1 MSSFQQRTDDLYRLK
16 TRNLVYQNADG
27 SYPAKGSIGYVTNTV
42 GTIGWSDVTTDS
54 SGNFDVPGTATFGI
68 NDAVTVDSL
77 GDLNAKYNVN
87 VNGILTASEVDTNG
101 IVLYT
106 VNGTTQSQIYDVSV
120 NGVQTLTWSDNNQVE
135 EPLSGWTARLAPSP
149 HIFRNVDTTGLTGS
163 LLVMAQD
170 MNALMTIL
178 QQQQCFVTTIASS
191 TSDLVTVFNTSES
204 VKFVLTLQAFPY
216 TESSFIVSQAGNIA
230 SGVTYPALVAA
241 IQSAGAATPIS
252 VTYTPIDV
260 ATGTID
266 ISATG
271 YDIKYTDVSTNGT
284 AQMFMNHL
292 GFGSVLPDICS
303 NGFLTSTVNDLSVTM
318 PPTPIGIPSLISV
331 TGNSALISIPTPPG
345 SVAKVCVYWCISGSA
360 FSIYPNAIVSTAT
373 TQYTITGLAA
383 ATSYTVALSY
393 RSAYD
398 EGSKGATLSLTT
410 NIASLLRSM
419 DPTSISKSLNITN
432 NVNWVS
438 TPSYGRNPQN
448 YNKSF
453 SKNVKFTV
461 GTVFPAIYTGAL
473 SDLLSVEQIQGVT
486 VEFYAG
492 TSGVTDLRV
501 SIGSENILEDLVLPS
516 MTKYNDAAGVGGSV
530 SINDPDMLARIFNA
544 EGNGIN
550 KNITFSFFCST
561 GGIRNCE
568 VTEFTI
574 DYSA

>member
-16 TRNLVYQNADG
+16 TRNLVYQNTDG
-27 SYPAKGSIGYVTNTV
+27 SYPMKGSIGYVTNTV
-42 GTIGWSDVTTDS
+42 GAVGWSDVTTDS

-68 NDAVTVDSL
+68 NDAVTVDAI

-87 VNGILTASEVDTNG
+87 VNGILTASEIDTNG

-120 NGVQTLTWSDNNQVE
+120 NGVQTLTWADNNQAE
-135 EPLSGWTARLAPSP
+135 EPLSGWSARIATSP
-149 HIFRNVDTTGLTGS
+149 HVFRNVDTTGLTGS
-163 LLVMAQD
+163 LLVMAQNV
-170 MNALMTIL
+170 NALMAIL
-178 QQQQCFVTTIASS
+178 QQQQCFVATIASS

-204 VKFVLTLQAFPY
+204 VKFVLTLQISPF
-216 TESSFIVSQAGNIA
+216 TEYSFTVSQAGNIA
-230 SGVTYPALVAA
+230 SGVTYPSIVAA

-252 VTYTPIDV
+252 VTYTAIDV

-303 NGFLTSTVNDLSVTM
+303 NGFLTSTVNDLSVSM
-318 PPTPIGIPSLISV
+318 PPTPTIPSLVSV
-331 TGNSALISIPTPPG
+331 TGNSGLISIPTPPG
-345 SVAKVCVYWCISGSA
+345 SVAKVCIYWCISGSA
-360 FSIYPNAIVSTAT
+360 FSTYPNAIVSTAT
-373 TQYTITGLAA
+373 TQYNITGLAA

-398 EGSKGATLSLTT
+398 EGIKGATLRVTT
-410 NIASLLRSM
+410 NIGSLLRSV
-419 DPTSISKSLNITN
+419 DPSSISKSLNITD

-438 TPSYGRNPQN
+438 TPSYGRNPPN
-448 YNKSF
+448 YNKAF
-453 SKNVKFTV
+453 STNVKFTV
-461 GTVFPAIYTGAL
+461 GTVFPAIYAGAL
-473 SDLLSVEQIQGVT
+473 GDLVRVEQIQSAT
-486 VEFYAG
+486 IEFYVG
-492 TSGVTDLRV
+492 TSGVTDLRFLV
-501 SIGSENILEDLVLPS
+501 GSENILEDLVPPP
-516 MTKYNDAAGVGGSV
+516 MIKYNDGAGVGGSISV
-530 SINDPDMLARIFNA
+530 NDPDTLARIFNV
-544 EGNGIN
+544 GGDG
-550 KNITFSFFCST
+550 KNIVFSFFCST

-568 VTEFTI
+568 VTEFTV

>member
-27 SYPAKGSIGYVTNTV
+27 SYPMKGSIGYVTNTV
-42 GTIGWSDVTTDS
+42 GTVGWSDVTTDS

-68 NDAVTVDSL
+68 NDAVTVDAL

-87 VNGILTASEVDTNG
+87 VNGILTASEIDTNG

-106 VNGTTQSQIYDVSV
+106 VNGATQSQIYDVSV
-120 NGVQTLTWSDNNQVE
+120 NGVQTLTWADNNQTD
-135 EPLSGWTARLAPSP
+135 EPLSGWSARLAPSP
-149 HIFRNVDTTGLTGS
+149 HVFRNVDTTGLTGS
-163 LLVMAQD
+163 LLVMAQNV
-170 MNALMTIL
+170 NALLGIL
-178 QQQQCFVTTIASS
+178 QQQQCFVATIASS

-204 VKFVLTLQAFPY
+204 VRFVLKKQISPF
-216 TESSFIVSQAGNIA
+216 TEYSFTVSQAGNIA
-230 SGVTYPALVAA
+230 SGVTYPSLVAA

-252 VTYTPIDV
+252 VTYTAIDV

-303 NGFLTSTVNDLSVTM
+303 NGFLTSTVNDLSVSM
-318 PPTPIGIPSLISV
+318 PPTPVGGPSLVSV
-331 TGNSALISIPTPPG
+331 TSNSGIISIPTPPG
-345 SVAKVCVYWCISGSA
+345 SVAKVCIYWCISGSA
-360 FSIYPNAIVSTAT
+360 FSTYPNAIVSTAT

-383 ATSYTVALSY
+383 ATTYTVALSY

-398 EGSKGATLSLTT
+398 EGIKGATLSVTT
-410 NIASLLRSM
+410 NIGSLLRSV
-419 DPTSISKSLNITN
+419 DPSSISKSLNITD

-438 TPSYGRNPQN
+438 TPSYGLNPPN
-448 YNKSF
+448 YNKAF
-453 SKNVKFTV
+453 STNVKFTV
-461 GTVFPAIYTGAL
+461 GTVFPAIYSGAL
-473 SDLLSVEQIQGVT
+473 SDLVRVEQIQSAT
-486 VEFYAG
+486 IEFYAG

-501 SIGSENILEDLVLPS
+501 SVGSENILEDLEPPS
-516 MTKYNDAAGVGGSV
+516 MTKYNDAAGVGGSISV
-530 SINDPDMLARIFNA
+530 NDPDMLARIFNA
-544 EGNGIN
+544 VGDTS
-550 KNITFSFFCST
+550 KNIAFSFLCST

-568 VTEFTI
+568 VTGFTV
-574 DYSA
+574 DYTA